1 LLAGFLICE
10 KFLQS
15 VDRIILGTRGS
26 DLALAQTRIVA
37 DKLRAAHDGLAIDI
51 KLIKTT
57 GDKRLDLSLSGPLSR
72 GLFTKELEEALIAG
86 KIDAAVHSLKD
97 LPTDQPDELVFG
109 AILERADSSDV
120 LVSKQPGG
128 LAGLPIE
135 AVVATSSPRRQ
146 VQILLLRE
154 DLRVVEIRGNVP
166 TRLRKLATDPSLQ
179 GLLLAK
185 AGLDRLGHQFVP
197 PGLHVAV
204 VEQILP
210 APGQGAI
217 AVQCRKSDSASAGF
231 LRAIHHEPTAL
242 CVAAERDFLRAQGG
256 GCHVAIAARAII
268 EDGRLIL
275 RTFPPS

>member
-1 LLAGFLICE
+1 
-10 KFLQS
+10 
-15 VDRIILGTRGS
+15 VDHISLGTRGS
-26 DLALAQTRIVA
+26 DLALAQTQIVA
-37 DKLRAAHDGLAIDI
+37 DKLRTAHARLVIDI
-51 KLIKTT
+51 KVIKTT
-57 GDKRLDLSLSGPLSR
+57 GDKRLDLSLSGSPER

-86 KIDAAVHSLKD
+86 EIDAAVHSLKD
-97 LPTDQPDELVFG
+97 LPTDQPDDLVFG

-128 LAGLPIE
+128 LAGLPIG
-135 AVVATSSPRRQ
+135 AAVATSSPRRK

-154 DLRVVEIRGNVP
+154 DLRIVEIRGNVP

-185 AGLDRLGHQFVP
+185 AGLDRLGRRFVP
-197 PGLHVAV
+197 PGLHIAV

-217 AVQCRKSDSASAGF
+217 AVECRKSDSVSAEL
-231 LRAIHHEPTAL
+231 LRAIHDETTAL

-256 GCHVAIAARAII
+256 GCHVAIAARAVI
-268 EDGRLIL
+268 ENGRLIL
-275 RTFPPS
+275 HTFPPS